1 MRLLFVSLLAAC
13 CGFFTTPSRAVSI
26 FDQQAQEIAEVGP
39 APARDIAAE
48 SELYC
53 MTLALYFEGGSI
65 GEPEV
70 GLRHIA
76 RVIVERANANRQI
89 WGGSTICGVV
99 FYERMG
105 VCQFSFACLPKAR
118 RTPRRNYLW
127 RFSAEIARDALEGEN
142 HGPSE
147 LIRYYMNADY
157 TPLKNQC
164 RFQKEFVPVAKA
176 GRHEFFRE
184 PTSLERRALMRSE
197 PEACQRWQAEIEEA
211 KRKAEAKRL
220 AKKKGKKGTAVAKG
234 KGGKGKVAQA
244 KGKPGKG
251 AKGTIA
257 QAKPIQ
263 IKKILANKK
272 PTKMANQ

>member
-1 MRLLFVSLLAAC
+1 MRLLFMSVLAVCCGLLAS
-13 CGFFTTPSRAVSI
+13 PSHAVSV
-26 FDQQAQEIAEVGP
+26 FDQEAKDIAEP
-39 APARDIAAE
+39 APERAIAAE

-105 VCQFSFACLPKAR
+105 VCQFSFACLPKAQ
-118 RTPRRNYLW
+118 RTPRRNHLW

-164 RFQKEFVPVAKA
+164 RFQKEFVPVVKA

-184 PTSLERRALMRSE
+184 PTSFERRTLMRSE
-197 PEACQRWQAEIEEA
+197 PEACQRWQAALEEA

-220 AKKKGKKGTAVAKG
+220 AKKRGKKGTAVAAKG
-234 KGGKGKVAQA
+234 KGTPVAAKGKPAKGKVAA
-244 KGKPGKG
+244 K
-251 AKGTIA
+251 
-257 QAKPIQ
+257 QIQ
-263 IKKILANKK
+263 IKKVLAAKKK
-272 PTKMANQ
+272 PTKMAKQ

>member
-1 MRLLFVSLLAAC
+1 MRLLFVSVLAAC

-26 FDQQAQEIAEVGP
+26 FDQQAQEIAEP
-39 APARDIAAE
+39 MPARDIAAE

-105 VCQFSFACLPKAR
+105 VCQFSFACLPKAQ

-127 RFSAEIARDALEGEN
+127 RFSAEIARDALAGEN

-220 AKKKGKKGTAVAKG
+220 AKKKGKKGTAVAAKAGKKG
-234 KGGKGKVAQA
+234 AAVAA
-244 KGKPGKG
+244 KGKPGPKLAS
-251 AKGTIA
+251 AKT
-257 QAKPIQ
+257 IQ
-263 IKKILANKK
+263 IKKILTKKK
-272 PTKMANQ
+272 PTKVANQ